1 MHRIVPKG
9 YDEIIRDPRGFTA
22 IASISL
28 RELVAPF
35 GCSLSTNI
43 FININISPNVPNLH
57 ESGSF
62 GGEDIPACSPCM
74 VSPCRLAVSII
85 NMYKECRACYWSQS

>member
-43 FININISPNVPNLH
+43 FFNKHYTLIPTGLNLP
-57 ESGSF
+57 ESGSLRLSECSLALNGIF
-62 GGEDIPACSPCM
+62 GLFPLISAPFSLKIIRA
-74 VSPCRLAVSII
+74 SI
-85 NMYKECRACYWSQS
+85 